1 MNKTLAIIG
10 GSGLYDLTCF
20 QNINSYEIS
29 TPWGMPSDKI
39 YELNYETTK
48 FFFLPRHGSSHTISP
63 SRVNYRANID
73 ALKQLNVTD
82 VLSISAVGSLN
93 QNINPGVFVIID
105 QYIDQTKI
113 RHSSFFDDGIVAHVS
128 MAYPT
133 DDDLMRIAEASLISS
148 NITFKKGGTYLCMEG
163 PQFSSFAESKL
174 YKSWDC
180 DVIGMTNMP
189 EAKLCREADIRYVSI
204 GMVTDYDCWNK
215 NYSKVAVDNV
225 LEILKSNTEKSKEMI
240 KMFISHYSNQRI
252 DNKLDIYKSIVTPL
266 SNIKIGT
273 ITKLKNI
280 IPKLYKDVIKETK
293 T

>member
-163 PQFSSFAESKL
+163 PQFSSLAESKL

>member
-1 MNKTLAIIG
+1 MNKTLAIVG
-10 GSGLYDLTCF
+10 GSGLYDLTYF
-20 QNINSYEIS
+20 HNINSYEIS

-39 YELNYETTK
+39 YELSYETMK
-48 FFFLPRHGSSHTISP
+48 FFFLPRHGSSHTVSP

-93 QNINPGVFVIID
+93 ENINPGIFIIID
-105 QYIDQTKI
+105 QYIDQTKT
-113 RHSSFFDDGIVAHVS
+113 RDSSFFDDGIVAHVS

-174 YKSWDC
+174 YKSWGC

-240 KMFISHYSNQRI
+240 KIFISHYTNQRI

-266 SNIKIGT
+266 SNIKKDT
-273 ITKLKNI
+273 IIKLKNI
-280 IPKLYKDVIKETK
+280 IPKLYKGVIKETK

>member
-1 MNKTLAIIG
+1 MNKTLAIVG

-20 QNINSYEIS
+20 ENIKSYEIS
-29 TPWGMPSDKI
+29 TPWGMPSNKI
-39 YELNYETTK
+39 YELSYETTK
-48 FFFLPRHGSSHTISP
+48 FFFLPRHGSSHTLSP

-93 QNINPGVFVIID
+93 QNINPGTFVIID
-105 QYIDQTKI
+105 QYIDQTKM

-148 NITFKKGGTYLCMEG
+148 NITFQKGGTYLCMEG
-163 PQFSSFAESKL
+163 PQFSSLAESKL
-174 YKSWDC
+174 YQSWDC

-204 GMVTDYDCWNK
+204 GMATDYDCWNK
-215 NYSKVAVDNV
+215 NFSNVAVDNV
-225 LEILKSNTEKSKEMI
+225 LEILKSNNEKSKEMI
-240 KMFISHYSNQRI
+240 KMFIRYYTNQRI

-266 SNIKIGT
+266 SNIKKDT

-280 IPKLYKDVIKETK
+280 LPKLYKDVIKETK

>member
-133 DDDLMRIAEASLISS
+133 DDDLMRIAEASLVSS

-163 PQFSSFAESKL
+163 PQFSSLAESKL